1 MIMEPSTGYTQRGF
15 LGRHAQAYLFMLPA
29 ILLAGAVSLYPIAYA
44 FFLSLFRTR
53 YLERVAFI
61 GLGNYRQL
69 FADPAYQQNLIYSL
83 TYVFGSLIVVL
94 PFSLGVAI
102 LLNQRVK
109 HRAVF
114 RALIILPWVVSQ
126 TIIALLW
133 GWLLNPDFGPGIYAL
148 ELLGVGKVGL
158 FTDSRSALPTL
169 IGVNVWGSY
178 PMAVILLLAALQTI
192 PKELKEAARV
202 DGTSRW
208 QHFVHITLPLV
219 QPTLLVATIMLTLL
233 YFNMVT
239 LVLILTGGGPLG
251 ATEVLSLRAFKEG
264 FDFWHVGYA
273 ATLGIVIFFFNV
285 VFSLLYIRLLR
296 QEGLQ

>member
-1 MIMEPSTGYTQRGF
+1 MDRSIGSTPRAF

-29 ILLAGAVSLYPIAYA
+29 ILVAGAVSLYPIAYA

-53 YLERVAFI
+53 YLERLAFI

-69 FADPAYQQNLIYSL
+69 FADPAFRQNLMHSL

-102 LLNQRVK
+102 LLNQPVK
-109 HRAVF
+109 YRAVF

-133 GWLLNPDFGPGIYAL
+133 GWLLNPDFGPGMYAL
-148 ELLGVGKVGL
+148 ERLGAGKVSV
-158 FTDSRSALPTL
+158 FTDTRFALPTL

-208 QHFVHITLPLV
+208 QHFAHITLPLV

-251 ATEVLSLRAFKEG
+251 ATEVLSLRALKEG

-273 ATLGIVIFFFNV
+273 ATLGIAIFFFNV

-296 QEGLQ
+296 QEALQ